1 MEDCEW
7 QREWTARP
15 DATEHEKISHD
26 LVEIF
31 FDGAAGR
38 NMLLSR

>member
-1 MEDCEW
+1 MENGGW
-7 QREWTARP
+7 RGNAAHRAA
-15 DATEHEKISHD
+15 ATGEKISHD

-31 FDGAAGR
+31 FDEAMRR